1 LQHYVITRSCI
12 ASLLWRVLR
21 NFLLSLIAEPIKR
34 DDTEAKNEGAPSAV
48 PQKPKLSKAE
58 RRAIQEAQRAAKA
71 AAKEAGSYHVFIITV
86 KQTEHV
92 QK

>member
-1 LQHYVITRSCI
+1 
-12 ASLLWRVLR
+12 LR
-21 NFLLSLIAEPIKR
+21 NFLLSLISEPIKR
-34 DDTEAKNEGAPSAV
+34 DLTEVKNEGAPSAV
-48 PQKPKLSKAE
+48 PQKPNLSKGE

-71 AAKEAGSYHVFIITV
+71 AAKDAGNHHVFIITV